1 MGGGDPRADR
11 HPLPRASL
19 LGVPITS
26 EWAAEGRRAVG
37 VSRLT
42 WNFFLATK
50 YCMRR
55 MTLMVA
61 RWCSRSL
68 WGRGGVSAP

>member
-37 VSRLT
+37 
-42 WNFFLATK
+42 
-50 YCMRR
+50 
-55 MTLMVA
+55 
-61 RWCSRSL
+61 
-68 WGRGGVSAP
+68 RGGGQWV